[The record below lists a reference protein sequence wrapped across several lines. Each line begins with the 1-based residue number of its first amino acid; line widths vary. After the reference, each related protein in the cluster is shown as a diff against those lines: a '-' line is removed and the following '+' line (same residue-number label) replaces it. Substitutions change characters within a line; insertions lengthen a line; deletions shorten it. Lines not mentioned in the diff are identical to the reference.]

1 MDLQYSVYY
10 WDLSAFYP
18 EDNNFSD
25 SDGVLY
31 PIGQKQQVSS
41 VESWLH
47 TPTETN
53 GGHTL
58 LKWVSIT

>member
-18 EDNNFSD
+18 EDNDFSD

-31 PIGQKQQVSS
+31 PVSEKQQVSS
-41 VESWLH
+41 MESWLH

-53 GGHTL
+53 GQHTF
-58 LKWVSIT
+58 LKQVNIT